1 MLGEMA
7 AEYSKGPKGQN
18 TMGHFTNKPLYKGEN
33 TVNTLYI
40 SNNSHWDLVTSNLN
54 LLATNLC
61 GEFQNTPLFR
71 FQFSAGLKLL
81 EVKGV

>member
-7 AEYSKGPKGQN
+7 AEYSKGPKGQIYN
-18 TMGHFTNKPLYKGEN
+18 GTLYKGEN
-33 TVNTLYI
+33 TMNTLYI

-61 GEFQNTPLFR
+61 GEFQNTSLFR
-71 FQFSAGLKLL
+71 FQFSIGLKPL
-81 EVKGV
+81 EVKGS